1 LILLAQH
8 TRFPTDPQSQSFS
21 QSYGSILPTS
31 LTYIILSTRGC
42 SPWRPA
48 AVISTT
54 NCEGILPQAFHGPSG
69 VSRTRHRDRAFPTTK
84 PHRRLTR
91 FHGAGPLKRKENSS
105 RGSCQRRLVHLRC
118 RVAPHVGAG
127 ILTSFPFDRSAQL
140 HCATELPHLLGSTH
154 PRPTAVPLEPFS
166 TSVFKVSI

>member
-1 LILLAQH
+1 M
-8 TRFPTDPQSQSFS
+8 
-21 QSYGSILPTS
+21 PTS

-127 ILTSFPFDRSAQL
+127 ILTSFPFDKVERKIV
-140 HCATELPHLLGSTH
+140 HFKTELPYLLGSTY
-154 PRPTAVPLEPFS
+154 PCPTAVHMEPFS
-166 TSVFKVSI
+166 TSVFKVLI

>member
-1 LILLAQH
+1 MTQLH
-8 TRFPTDPQSQSFS
+8 PSPVPPSDPQSQSFS

-69 VSRTRHRDRAFPTTK
+69 VSRTRHRGRAFPTTK

-127 ILTSFPFDRSAQL
+127 ILTSFPFDRSA
-140 HCATELPHLLGSTH
+140 HCTVLQSFPIS
-154 PRPTAVPLEPFS
+154 
-166 TSVFKVSI
+166 